1 MAGSTLSRVSAT
13 SSSFDVDRGL
23 SGMRGGRDTFDRH
36 GGETDRAELLKHG
49 VIDGGLQRRTAS
61 AAAEQGQRGF
71 VGGRC

>member
-1 MAGSTLSRVSAT
+1 
-13 SSSFDVDRGL
+13 
-23 SGMRGGRDTFDRH
+23 MRGGRDTFDRH